1 MAATAGEITTYISN
15 IRYAFADYGYMLSN
29 YQKIGSEDI
38 ECYKLRFNLLSS
50 YVKLIIDYLSL
61 GDTYATDNFFTEA
74 EARDVIQHINNICS
88 TYYMLDL

>member
-1 MAATAGEITTYISN
+1 MSATAGEITTYISN
-15 IRYAFADYGYMLSN
+15 VRYALADYGYVVSN

-38 ECYKLRFNLLSS
+38 ECYKLRFNLLGQ

-61 GDTYATDNFFTEA
+61 GALYATDNFFTEA
-74 EARDVIQHINNICS
+74 EARDVIQKINSICK